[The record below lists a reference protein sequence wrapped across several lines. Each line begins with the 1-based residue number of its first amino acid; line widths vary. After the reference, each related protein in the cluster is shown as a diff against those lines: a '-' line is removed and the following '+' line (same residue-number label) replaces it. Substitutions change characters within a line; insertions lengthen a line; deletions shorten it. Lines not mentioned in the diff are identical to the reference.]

1 MLRGFLFMS
10 LFLHIAEAGESSANH
25 YDINDKTQY
34 LLCLMFSFVP
44 GFLHLSVR
52 KQKAPAYSAGEGGH
66 TKMDGASSICDETIK
81 LPEFPLLVSAWRTS
95 GQSEQY
101 PQR

>member
-10 LFLHIAEAGESSANH
+10 LFLHIAETGESSANH

-44 GFLHLSVR
+44 SFLHLLSESKKPR
-52 KQKAPAYSAGEGGH
+52 LIQPGRGAHKNGGSWFH
-66 TKMDGASSICDETIK
+66 
-81 LPEFPLLVSAWRTS
+81 L
-95 GQSEQY
+95 
-101 PQR
+101 